1 MLRPERVR
9 MFKSFSSYKTCK
21 NCGNRNHVRAG
32 QCRWCGAFLRR
43 PIDLLV
49 VGGTLLFLLIL
60 GGFVVFSLN

>member
-1 MLRPERVR
+1 MCPERVR
-9 MFKSFSSYKTCK
+9 MDKTTFKYKTCK

-49 VGGTLLFLLIL
+49 VGGTLLLLLVL

>member
-1 MLRPERVR
+1 MG
-9 MFKSFSSYKTCK
+9 KFSSNYKTCK
-21 NCGNRNHVRAG
+21 KCGNRNHVRAG